1 MDKMERLPRYLQD
14 RWIRDLK
21 TLDRFGRYPNV
32 LNLVEFL
39 NTVAIEANDPV
50 FGVLEDRTKDSGKSQ
65 STPANFNVQA
75 SQFQ

>member
-1 MDKMERLPRYLQD
+1 MDEGA
-14 RWIRDLK
+14 LK

-50 FGVLEDRTKDSGKSQ
+50 FGVLEDRTKDSGKPQ
-65 STPANFNVQA
+65 STPRNFRRKGANFNVQA